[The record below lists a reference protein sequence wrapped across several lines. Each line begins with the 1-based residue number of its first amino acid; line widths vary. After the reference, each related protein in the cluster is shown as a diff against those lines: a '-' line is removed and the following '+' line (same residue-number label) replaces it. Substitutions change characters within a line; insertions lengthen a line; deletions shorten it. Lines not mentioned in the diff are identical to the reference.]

1 MDRTLFERWEFAERE
16 ARQAAL
22 QLIAALND
30 PGKTPRDHLFE
41 ELLARRRE
49 ATEALQAC
57 MTHLSQ
63 RTSKTC
69 FK

>member
-1 MDRTLFERWEFAERE
+1 MDRRLFNQWDLAEQE

-22 QLIAALND
+22 QLIAALKD
-30 PGKTPRDHLFE
+30 PEKLPRDHLFE
-41 ELLARRRE
+41 QLLARRRE
-49 ATEALQAC
+49 ATEALHAC
-57 MTHLSQ
+57 TVQLSY